1 MKITC
6 TGHSGFLVELDGIN
20 LIFDFF
26 TDKSNV
32 ITPEIFK
39 GKRTYVFASH
49 SHHDHFNKKIFDW
62 REWGDVTYILDGG
75 CRTPKDAKAV
85 TVNEGNDVAI
95 DDIRVQAYGSTDAG
109 VSFLATAA
117 GVSIFHAGDLNDW
130 YWAEESTPEELIA
143 DEEAYLRILRQ
154 IAGQQIDIA
163 FIPEDPRL
171 KEHAGRGIRFFKE
184 IVNPKKIVPMHYAG
198 NEGVVR

>member
-6 TGHSGFLVELDGIN
+6 TGHSGFLVELDQIN

-26 TDKSNV
+26 TDRLNV
-32 ITPEIFK
+32 ITPEIFSN
-39 GKRTYVFASH
+39 KRTYAFASH

-62 REWGDVTYILDGG
+62 RERGDVTYILDGS
-75 CRTPKDAKAV
+75 CRAPKDAKAV
-85 TVNEGNDVAI
+85 TVNEGDDVTI
-95 DDIRVQAYGSTDAG
+95 DDIRVQTYGSTDAG

-130 YWAEESTPEELIA
+130 YWAEESTPEELAA

-154 IAGQQIDIA
+154 IAGQHIDVA

-184 IVNPKKIVPMHYAG
+184 IVNPKRIVPMHYAG
-198 NEGVVR
+198 NESVVR